1 MQVHPHQSLIL
12 AVRIGH
18 FSKYNLLSILYC
30 ITFSS
35 GPQHWHLDYPHCGG
49 VKQSPID
56 IDTNDV
62 IVDSSHLQPFMFSG
76 YDSVSNVNM
85 SMVNN
90 GHTGEFSSSHKIVS
104 VQSRDKMP
112 LYFKTITAV
121 KLHISTLCQIC
132 FQNKQPRLR

>member
-1 MQVHPHQSLIL
+1 MGIEACISVISHILTYFDTKGSCYTSRMCILIRAL

-30 ITFSS
+30 VTFSS

-90 GHTGEFSSSHKIVS
+90 GHTGEFSLSHEMS
-104 VQSRDKMP
+104 HDM
-112 LYFKTITAV
+112 
-121 KLHISTLCQIC
+121 
-132 FQNKQPRLR
+132 